1 MVNYCLGKT
10 NDRGTEAQRHREEAP
25 WTTFRAKP
33 SSAFRLWLGCDKLKL
48 ELKIESS
55 FDEAQGVCYSLSRI
69 SLAGLPPGAQEFQQ
83 ASVAVKTIA
92 LGSDRAA
99 KIMAVRASV
108 ARLAEIDPDWA
119 HVNVVARRVEINA
132 PAMPLTDWQLMEGAR
147 ERALAVRDS
156 LRSRR
161 LEADIYVGL
170 EGGFHSISIGGEWH
184 TFLRGWAYA
193 TDGERGAFG
202 AAPSISVPANIVKSV
217 VEGRRELSVVIDEV
231 AGGRDIRSKQGAW
244 GVLSRDMVTRSM
256 SFELALI
263 AAFAPFYNP
272 KFYS

>member
-1 MVNYCLGKT
+1 M
-10 NDRGTEAQRHREEAP
+10 AA
-25 WTTFRAKP
+25 
-33 SSAFRLWLGCDKLKL
+33 
-48 ELKIESS
+48 
-55 FDEAQGVCYSLSRI
+55 
-69 SLAGLPPGAQEFQQ
+69 
-83 ASVAVKTIA
+83 KTIA

-108 ARLAEIDPDWA
+108 ARVAAIDPEWA
-119 HVNVVARRVEINA
+119 DVNVVARRVETSA

-156 LRSRR
+156 LFSRR

-170 EGGFHSISIGGEWH
+170 EGGFHSISVGGEWH

-193 TDGERGAFG
+193 TDGEKSAFG
-202 AAPSISVPANIVKSV
+202 AAPSISVPATMVKRV
-217 VEGRRELSVVIDEV
+217 VEGRKELGTVIDEV
-231 AGGRDIRSKQGAW
+231 TGGRDIRSKQGAW
-244 GVLSRDMVTRSM
+244 GVLSRDLVTRSM

-272 KFYS
+272 KLYI

>member
-1 MVNYCLGKT
+1 M
-10 NDRGTEAQRHREEAP
+10 
-25 WTTFRAKP
+25 
-33 SSAFRLWLGCDKLKL
+33 
-48 ELKIESS
+48 
-55 FDEAQGVCYSLSRI
+55 
-69 SLAGLPPGAQEFQQ
+69 
-83 ASVAVKTIA
+83 AVKTIA

-108 ARLAEIDPDWA
+108 ARVAEIDPDWA
-119 HVNVVARRVEINA
+119 QVNVVARRVETSA

-147 ERALAVRDS
+147 ERALAARDS

-170 EGGFHSISIGGEWH
+170 EGGFHSISIAGEWH

-193 TDGERGAFG
+193 TDGERSAFG
-202 AAPSISVPANIVKSV
+202 AAPSISVPEEIVKSV
-217 VEGRRELSVVIDEV
+217 VQGRRELGTVIDEV
-231 AGGRDIRSKQGAW
+231 TGGRDIRSKQGAW
-244 GVLSRDMVTRSM
+244 GVLSRDLITRSM

>member
-1 MVNYCLGKT
+1 
-10 NDRGTEAQRHREEAP
+10 
-25 WTTFRAKP
+25 
-33 SSAFRLWLGCDKLKL
+33 
-48 ELKIESS
+48 
-55 FDEAQGVCYSLSRI
+55 VCYSLSRI
-69 SLAGLPPGAQEFQQ
+69 STRTLLVPRPAGIKRV
-83 ASVAVKTIA
+83 SVAVKTIA

-108 ARLAEIDPDWA
+108 ARVATIDPEWA
-119 HVNVVARRVEINA
+119 NVNVVARRVETSA

-147 ERALAVRDS
+147 ERALAARDS
-156 LRSRR
+156 LLSRR

-193 TDGERGAFG
+193 TDGERSAFG
-202 AAPSISVPANIVKSV
+202 AAPSISVPSEIVKNV
-217 VEGRRELSVVIDEV
+217 VQGRRELGAVIDDV
-231 AGGRDIRSKQGAW
+231 TGARDVRSKQGAW
-244 GVLSRDMVTRSM
+244 GVLSRDLVTRSM

>member
-1 MVNYCLGKT
+1 M
-10 NDRGTEAQRHREEAP
+10 
-25 WTTFRAKP
+25 
-33 SSAFRLWLGCDKLKL
+33 
-48 ELKIESS
+48 
-55 FDEAQGVCYSLSRI
+55 
-69 SLAGLPPGAQEFQQ
+69 
-83 ASVAVKTIA
+83 AVKTIA

-108 ARLAEIDPDWA
+108 ARLATIDPEWA
-119 HVNVVARRVEINA
+119 NANVVARRVETSA

-156 LRSRR
+156 LHSRR

-202 AAPSISVPANIVKSV
+202 GAPSISVPAEIVKSV
-217 VEGRRELSVVIDEV
+217 VQGRRELAIVIDEV
-231 AGGRDIRSKQGAW
+231 SGGRDVRSKQGAW
-244 GVLSRDMVTRSM
+244 GVLSRDLVTRSM

-272 KFYS
+272 KLYD

>member
-1 MVNYCLGKT
+1 M
-10 NDRGTEAQRHREEAP
+10 
-25 WTTFRAKP
+25 
-33 SSAFRLWLGCDKLKL
+33 
-48 ELKIESS
+48 
-55 FDEAQGVCYSLSRI
+55 
-69 SLAGLPPGAQEFQQ
+69 
-83 ASVAVKTIA
+83 AVKTIA

-99 KIMAVRASV
+99 KIMAVRASIVRV
-108 ARLAEIDPDWA
+108 AAIDADWTNA
-119 HVNVVARRVEINA
+119 NVVARRVEINA

-156 LRSRR
+156 LHSRR

-193 TDGERGAFG
+193 TDGEKSAFG
-202 AAPSISVPANIVKSV
+202 GAPSISVPPDIVKSV
-217 VEGRRELSVVIDEV
+217 VQGRRELGMVIDEV

-244 GVLSRDMVTRSM
+244 GVLSRDLVTRSL